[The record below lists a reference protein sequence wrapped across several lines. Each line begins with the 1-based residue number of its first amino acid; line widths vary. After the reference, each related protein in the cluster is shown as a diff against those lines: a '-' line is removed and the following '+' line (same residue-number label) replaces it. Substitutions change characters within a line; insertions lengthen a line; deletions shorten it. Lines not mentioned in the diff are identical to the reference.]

1 MNLNEY
7 YLVKVF
13 SKEKYMTD
21 FNSGKNIYINST
33 SFFWKL
39 ENAFQQDEEGA
50 IVRQSGR
57 GYIIQTTPDVIHNS
71 NSLDEILKCCNEKNK
86 GRILAQI
93 SETTLKLNGYLCC
106 FYLLPRK
113 SVKFTKTTMSFIDE
127 RELKDFHLFLEK
139 YIESSND
146 IDFYVSIYEP
156 NTFCEI
162 FFKGMKD
169 KGYEIVCGKVKYE
182 ENPDLEK
189 IRLYQAHE
197 YAATF
202 FIKPLLYNYQKEFRI
217 LITKQKEQIKD
228 HISENN
234 IDIYNSV
241 IGTFSFKDLNNTES
255 PQSQ

>member
-33 SFFWKL
+33 NFFWKL

-50 IVRQSGR
+50 IAHLPEG
-57 GYIIQTTPDVIHNS
+57 GYLIKTTPDVIHNS
-71 NSLDEILKCCNEKNK
+71 NSLDEILNCCNEKNK
-86 GRILAQI
+86 GQILAKA
-93 SETTLKLNGYLCC
+93 SEFSLRLNGYICC

-113 SVKFTKTTMSFIDE
+113 SVKFSKNTMSFRDA

-139 YIESSND
+139 YIESSNNN
-146 IDFYVSIYEP
+146 DFYVSIYEP

-162 FFKGMKD
+162 FFKGMKE
-169 KGYEIVCGKVKYE
+169 KGYEIIYGKVKYK
-182 ENPDLEK
+182 ENSDLEK
-189 IRLYQAHE
+189 IRLYQSNE

-202 FIKPLLYNYQKEFRI
+202 FIKPLFYNYQKEFRI
-217 LITKQKEQIKD
+217 FITKQNEQIKD
-228 HISENN
+228 YISENN
-234 IDIYNSV
+234 IDIFNSV
-241 IGTFSFKDLNNTES
+241 IGTFSFKSLSNTEYS
-255 PQSQ
+255 KSQ